1 MSEKMS
7 TQPTLEAKRAKFT
20 AEEPKKNS
28 SKAIAYVVLA
38 VALAV
43 GGYLVFRGSGD
54 SNAKNG
60 VIFAPDAVKISLA
73 DVSGTAKFLDY
84 KVDDNTNLRFFALKS
99 SDGKYR
105 AAMDACE
112 TCYDAKKGYH
122 QEADNMVCNN
132 CGMKF
137 PSQMIN
143 EAKGGCHPIGLPC
156 AVEDG
161 QLVIKTSDI
170 ASNKNFFK

>member
-7 TQPTLEAKRAKFT
+7 TQSMLETKRAKFT
-20 AEEPKKNS
+20 TEEPKKNS
-28 SKAIAYVVLA
+28 LKAIAYIVLA

-43 GGYLVFRGSGD
+43 GGYLVFKGFGD

-60 VIFAPDAVKISLA
+60 VVFAPDAVKISLA

-112 TCYDAKKGYH
+112 TCYHAKKGYR
-122 QEADNMVCNN
+122 QEGDNMVCNN

-143 EAKGGCHPIGLPC
+143 EARGGCHPIGLPC
-156 AVEDG
+156 SVEGG

-170 ASNKNFFK
+170 AGNKNFFK